1 MTTKCKILVDDRNYT
16 SWKFNDIDSN
26 SDIQKDENEE
36 LSKINPLELRLFT
49 GDVIYYN
56 GELIYSFVKNCPN
69 LAGILLLEKTYGR
82 TENKKRLL
90 YKCIPHDK
98 RLPYFLV
105 PYDIKLNFNKNII
118 NKYITFRV
126 DHWTETDKHPYGIIQ
141 EVLGNVDD
149 LEVFYEY
156 QLYCRS
162 LHDSMK
168 EFVKKSKSLKN
179 NDCNIQKIL
188 HNPNY
193 KIENRKTE
201 YICTIDSKN
210 STDLDDAFSVTSF
223 GGNYKISIY
232 ITNVFFWMEQF
243 DFWSSFS
250 QRVATIYL
258 PNYKRPLL
266 PTILSNDLCSL
277 IEKQDR
283 FAFVM
288 DLFIDENGAI
298 MKDIDGND
306 RIEYK
311 NALIEVNKNY
321 FYEDP
326 KMVAKDKNYQLL
338 LSLTQKLDKTIID
351 SHDVVTYW
359 MIQMNKYCGDYMVK
373 NKIGIFRS
381 TFFLHTQDKQKIN
394 NIEINNLSNETKRVI
409 SNWNHLSGQYMI
421 YSEDANLKHEIMQIS
436 GYIHITSP
444 IRRLVDL
451 LNQLLLMNHKNMIHN
466 ISESAKDF
474 LEKWMNKMEYI
485 NTSMRSIRKI
495 QTDCEVMKRCFE
507 DPDIMKNEYEGIVF
521 DKITKNDGLHTY
533 MVYLEKLKILSR
545 ITTHYDFSN
554 YIKVKFKLF
563 LFEEDYKV
571 NKKIRLQIIE

>member
-1 MTTKCKILVDDRNYT
+1 MASQCKILIDDRNYT

-26 SDIQKDENEE
+26 NDIYKDDNEE

-49 GDVIYYN
+49 GDVIKYN
-56 GELIYSFVKNCPN
+56 GTVIYSFIKNCPN

-82 TENKKRLL
+82 TNNKKRLL

-98 RLPYFLV
+98 RLPFFLV

-118 NKYITFRV
+118 NKYITFKF
-126 DHWTETDKHPYGIIQ
+126 DHWNENDKHPYGIIQ

-168 EFVKKSKSLKN
+168 EFTKKSKSLKN
-179 NDCNIQKIL
+179 NESNIKKIL
-188 HNPNY
+188 NNPNFQ
-193 KIENRKTE
+193 IENRKNE
-201 YICTIDSKN
+201 YIFTIDSKN

-223 GGNYKISIY
+223 GGYYKISVY
-232 ITNVFFWMEQF
+232 ISNVFFWMEQF

-277 IEKQDR
+277 IEKQER

-288 DLFIDENGAI
+288 DFYIDINGSI
-298 MKDIDGND
+298 MKNIDGTD
-306 RIEYK
+306 HIEYK
-311 NALIEVNKNY
+311 NVLIEVNKNY

-326 KMVAKDKNYQLL
+326 IMIAKDKNYQLL
-338 LSLTQKLDKTIID
+338 FTLTQQMDKTITD

-381 TFFLHTQDKQKIN
+381 TFFLHSQEKRKLEELENSI
-394 NIEINNLSNETKRVI
+394 LSHDTKRVI
-409 SNWNHLSGQYMI
+409 TNWNHLSGQYMI
-421 YSEDANLKHEIMQIS
+421 YSEDANLKHEIMQIN

-451 LNQLLLMNHKNMIHN
+451 LNQLLLIYHKNMIHN
-466 ISESAKDF
+466 LSTSAKVF
-474 LEKWMNKMEYI
+474 LENWMNKMEYI

-507 DPDIMKNEYEGIVF
+507 DPDIMNNEYEGIVF
-521 DKITKNDGLHTY
+521 DKITKTDGLHTY

-545 ITTHYDFSN
+545 ITTHNDFNN
-554 YIKVKFKLF
+554 YVKVKFKLY
-563 LFEEDYKV
+563 LFEEDYKA
-571 NKKIRLQIIE
+571 NKKIRLQIC